1 MTVGAVEGS
10 ALGVGD
16 ALGAGISVVSLGETA
31 SSGVFSSAGMVTS
44 SPILVPFCSGASAL
58 FTPQCATTVSIVS
71 LSGIS
76 LKLNVVPGTICSV
89 VSVCVVSPVSV
100 STQNPVLAV
109 PSAVSE
115 TVYSVLA
122 ESAKPPFSM
131 ETGVSPC
138 VTCAVALYCAP
149 LMEDVPAETPT
160 VNHAHESPQ
169 RHTRQSAAHKIGG
182 SSIARSVSLR
192 SRSAFER
199 RGGLFL
205 FRSVFFIWKL
215 PSVET
220 GSAGDGKWLTTGD
233 SETIKRHGVH
243 AP

>member
-1 MTVGAVEGS
+1 MKRQRFKFKLLAFF
-10 ALGVGD
+10 L
-16 ALGAGISVVSLGETA
+16 
-31 SSGVFSSAGMVTS
+31 F
-44 SPILVPFCSGASAL
+44 AL
-58 FTPQCATTVSIVS
+58 FALLGTYGMHSIALYGNRWFTYAKNPRVRAQ
-71 LSGIS
+71 
-76 LKLNVVPGTICSV
+76 KQNVVPGTICSV

-100 STQNPVLAV
+100 STQNPVLAL

-138 VTCAVALYCAP
+138 VTCAVMLYCAP

-199 RGGLFL
+199 RGGRFL
-205 FRSVFFIWKL
+205 LRSVFFIWKL